1 MAWRG
6 SAERK
11 ERTERHEYRV
21 APNKKNEAP
30 TVRYMTVKSF
40 STVAWR
46 SQTDTTDSKDTSG
59 DSSDFSCFFLF
70 SSKFAESDS
79 LNWAHSKRKKKVWLF
94 SCYVCVKK
102 FKVDV
107 LTCWPSFLL
116 LTFPYRPILITAL
129 GSLPGLSTLPQMCI
143 TDNEWQWVCPQARIS
158 QWAVRKKPAGKQMW
172 RANKRIRQLKI

>member
-1 MAWRG
+1 MAWKC
-6 SAERK
+6 RK
-11 ERTERHEYRV
+11 ERAHWETRVQSGSKQEERSTYCEIHDCEV
-21 APNKKNEAP
+21 VLNSG
-30 TVRYMTVKSF
+30 MTL
-40 STVAWR
+40 
-46 SQTDTTDSKDTSG
+46 TDWHNWQQG
-59 DSSDFSCFFLF
+59 HIRWQQWFFLLF
-70 SSKFAESDS
+70 LVFQQICRKWQFELSSLK
-79 LNWAHSKRKKKVWLF
+79 KKKKVWLF

-107 LTCWPSFLL
+107 LTCWPSFLF

-158 QWAVRKKPAGKQMW
+158 QWAVSKKPAGKQMW